1 MSALAQ
7 LQRDL
12 QRHVLNGDVAI
23 ADAVNGTPAVPAATR
38 LAVYSNAYRARLAEA
53 LEANMPHL
61 RELLGAEE
69 FGVVA
74 RRYID
79 AHPSQYAS
87 IRWFGD
93 RLAHELERSHAAQ
106 PWIAELARWEW
117 ALAASFD
124 AQDAATLG
132 IESLGSVAP
141 GDWAEL
147 RLEFHPSV
155 QVLTLQTNAQAL
167 FKALSETQAGAATRG
182 PRASAALAPL
192 AAGPQDAVPFAGA
205 GRNRRARSRAR
216 RRQLRRDV
224 RGIVR
229 MARGRRSAAG
239 RRRHAQTM
247 DRRGTPDRTGMKLY
261 TFFRSSAAFRVRIA
275 LNLKGLQYE
284 SAPKHFARNEHRTR
298 GVPGAQSAGPDSRAG
313 RRRRRAVAVAG
324 DHRIP
329 E

>member
-1 MSALAQ
+1 VSALAR

-12 QRHVLNGDVAI
+12 QRYVLNGDVAI
-23 ADAVNGTPAVPAATR
+23 ASAVNGTSAVPAATR
-38 LAVYSNAYRARLAEA
+38 LSVYSDAYRARLAEA

-69 FGVVA
+69 FGGVA

-79 AHPSQYAS
+79 THPSQYAS

-93 RLAHELERSHAAQ
+93 RLAHELERSHASQ

-124 AQDAATLG
+124 AQDAAALG

-167 FKALSETQAGAATRG
+167 FKALSATKTAPQPAVLERAQPWLLWRQDLKTQYRSLEPDET
-182 PRASAALAPL
+182 AALEVVRGGGSFGEMCEAL
-192 AAGPQDAVPFAGA
+192 CEWHEADAVP
-205 GRNRRARSRAR
+205 
-216 RRQLRRDV
+216 LV
-224 RGIVR
+224 
-229 MARGRRSAAG
+229 AAG
-239 RRRHAQTM
+239 MLKRWIVEQLL
-247 DRRGTPDRTGMKLY
+247 TGL
-261 TFFRSSAAFRVRIA
+261 A
-275 LNLKGLQYE
+275 
-284 SAPKHFARNEHRTR
+284 
-298 GVPGAQSAGPDSRAG
+298 
-313 RRRRRAVAVAG
+313 
-324 DHRIP
+324 
-329 E
+329 

>member
-1 MSALAQ
+1 VSALAQ

-23 ADAVNGTPAVPAATR
+23 ASAVNGTAAVPAATR
-38 LAVYSNAYRARLAEA
+38 LSVYSDAYRARLAEA

-61 RELLGAEE
+61 RELLGAEV

-93 RLAHELERSHAAQ
+93 RLAHELERSHASQ
-106 PWIAELARWEW
+106 PWIAELAHWEW

-124 AQDAATLG
+124 ARDAVALA

-167 FKALSETQAGAATRG
+167 FKALSESRTAPQPAVLERAQPWLLWRQDLKTQYRSLEPDET
-182 PRASAALAPL
+182 AALEVVRGGGSFGEMCEAL
-192 AAGPQDAVPFAGA
+192 CEWHEADAVP
-205 GRNRRARSRAR
+205 
-216 RRQLRRDV
+216 LV
-224 RGIVR
+224 
-229 MARGRRSAAG
+229 AAG
-239 RRRHAQTM
+239 MLKRWIVEQLL
-247 DRRGTPDRTGMKLY
+247 TGL
-261 TFFRSSAAFRVRIA
+261 A
-275 LNLKGLQYE
+275 
-284 SAPKHFARNEHRTR
+284 
-298 GVPGAQSAGPDSRAG
+298 
-313 RRRRRAVAVAG
+313 
-324 DHRIP
+324 
-329 E
+329 

>member
-38 LAVYSNAYRARLAEA
+38 LSVYCEAYRARLAEA

-69 FGVVA
+69 FGVAA

-93 RLAHELERSHAAQ
+93 RLAHELERSHASQ

-124 AQDAATLG
+124 ARDAVALG
-132 IESLGSVAP
+132 IESLGAVAP

-147 RLEFHPSV
+147 RLAFHPSV

-167 FKALSETQAGAATRG
+167 FKALSETRTAPQ
-182 PRASAALAPL
+182 PAALERAQPWL
-192 AAGPQDAVPFAGA
+192 LWRQDLKTQYRSLEPDEAAALQVVRGGGSFGEMCEALCEWHEADAVP
-205 GRNRRARSRAR
+205 
-216 RRQLRRDV
+216 LV
-224 RGIVR
+224 
-229 MARGRRSAAG
+229 AAG
-239 RRRHAQTM
+239 M
-247 DRRGTPDRTGMKLY
+247 
-261 TFFRSSAAFRVRIA
+261 
-275 LNLKGLQYE
+275 LKRWIVEQLLIGL
-284 SAPKHFARNEHRTR
+284 A
-298 GVPGAQSAGPDSRAG
+298 
-313 RRRRRAVAVAG
+313 
-324 DHRIP
+324 
-329 E
+329 

>member
-23 ADAVNGTPAVPAATR
+23 ADAVTGTAAVPAATR
-38 LAVYSNAYRARLAEA
+38 LGVYSGAYRARLAEA

-61 RELLGAEE
+61 RELLGEAE
-69 FGVVA
+69 FGGVA

-124 AQDAATLG
+124 AQDAATIG
-132 IESLGSVAP
+132 IESLASVAP

-147 RLEFHPSV
+147 RLAFHPSV
-155 QVLTLQTNAQAL
+155 QVLTLQTNAQGL
-167 FKALSETQAGAATRG
+167 FKALSETQPVPQPAVLD
-182 PRASAALAPL
+182 RAQPWLLWRQDLKTQYRSLEPDETAALEVVRCGGSFGEMCEAL
-192 AAGPQDAVPFAGA
+192 CEWHDADAVP
-205 GRNRRARSRAR
+205 
-216 RRQLRRDV
+216 LV
-224 RGIVR
+224 
-229 MARGRRSAAG
+229 AAG
-239 RRRHAQTM
+239 MLKRWIVEELL
-247 DRRGTPDRTGMKLY
+247 TGL
-261 TFFRSSAAFRVRIA
+261 A
-275 LNLKGLQYE
+275 
-284 SAPKHFARNEHRTR
+284 
-298 GVPGAQSAGPDSRAG
+298 
-313 RRRRRAVAVAG
+313 
-324 DHRIP
+324 
-329 E
+329 

>member
-1 MSALAQ
+1 VSALAQ

-23 ADAVNGTPAVPAATR
+23 ASAVNGTSAVPAATR
-38 LAVYSNAYRARLAEA
+38 LSVYSDAYSARLAEA

-93 RLAHELERSHAAQ
+93 RLAHELERSHASQ

-124 AQDAATLG
+124 ARDAAALG

-155 QVLTLQTNAQAL
+155 QHLELKSNAQAL
-167 FKALSETQAGAATRG
+167 FKAMSEQRPVPQPAILDRPQPWLLWRQDLKTQYRSLEPAET
-182 PRASAALAPL
+182 AALTVIRNGGTFGEMCEALCEWHEADEVPLL
-192 AAGPQDAVPFAGA
+192 AAGMLK
-205 GRNRRARSRAR
+205 RW
-216 RRQLRRDV
+216 
-224 RGIVR
+224 IVEE
-229 MARGRRSAAG
+229 
-239 RRRHAQTM
+239 
-247 DRRGTPDRTGMKLY
+247 L
-261 TFFRSSAAFRVRIA
+261 
-275 LNLKGLQYE
+275 L
-284 SAPKHFARNEHRTR
+284 TR
-298 GVPGAQSAGPDSRAG
+298 LG
-313 RRRRRAVAVAG
+313 
-324 DHRIP
+324 
-329 E
+329 